1 MQHPIELSFQQK
13 SLFQQGY
20 RHYSPA
26 ELRQL
31 EWGLRFTP
39 GVCSLITAVALWY
52 QLPSVLF
59 AVAFLG
65 MYAFFRPAGHPM
77 DLIYNN
83 VVRHLFGAVAL
94 PENPLPRRMACFAAG
109 VMNTASA
116 ILFLTGF
123 PLLAILV
130 GVALLVLQAIVITT
144 HFCTLSWMYEMLMR
158 GLGLWDR
165 PASLDAARKFIAEGG
180 VIVDVR
186 SQNEHAADP
195 VEGSVNLPLENID
208 ENVDEFRGLKS
219 LLVCKSGARSTIA
232 LEKLRKHGIT
242 TAMNLGPMARVAE
255 L

>member
-1 MQHPIELSFQQK
+1 MSNATDLSFQQK

-39 GVCSLITAVALWY
+39 GVCSLITAVALYY
-52 QLPSVLF
+52 QLPYVLF
-59 AVAFLG
+59 GVAFLG
-65 MYAFFRPAGHPM
+65 MYAFFFPAGHPM
-77 DLIYNN
+77 DLIYNHG
-83 VVRHLFGAVAL
+83 VRHLFGAIAL

-109 VMNTASA
+109 VMNTASG

-123 PLLAILV
+123 PMTAV
-130 GVALLVLQAIVITT
+130 GVGIALLILQVIVITT

-165 PASLDAARKFIAEGG
+165 PASLEQARKFMAEGG

-186 SQNEHAADP
+186 SQNEHAAEP
-195 VEGSVNLPLENID
+195 VDGSVNLPLENLD
-208 ENVDEFRGLKS
+208 ENVEEFRSIKG

-242 TAMNLGPMARVAE
+242 QVMNLGPLSRVAE